1 MVRIDCRGERGVEYT
16 MLGRTGLRVSVMGL
30 GGGGHSRLGLGYG
43 AGEENAEAV
52 VREALDLGVNIIDT
66 AESYGTEPAVG
77 RATEGC
83 RRADLVLCTKK
94 TPTREGAVIGLADL
108 RRGLEESLR
117 RLRTDYVDV
126 YQLHGVSPDLY
137 EHARDTL
144 VPCLMKLREEGKV
157 RFLGITEGFGADP
170 RHRMLSRAVNDDC
183 WDVVM
188 VGFNILNQSARRRV
202 LETTRSKGI
211 GVLNMFAV
219 RRAFSRPER
228 LKEIV
233 ADLAKRSVVD
243 AGSVDAHD
251 PVGFLVGEGHAGSV
265 TEAAYRFCRWEP
277 GLDVVLCGT
286 GSVEHLR
293 ANARSLCMPDLPAQD
308 RARLEA
314 MFARVDDVT
323 GG

>member
-1 MVRIDCRGERGVEYT
+1 MEYT
-16 MLGRTGLRVSVMGL
+16 TLGRTGLRVSVMGL
-30 GGGGHSRLGLGYG
+30 GGGGHSRLGLSYD

-66 AESYGTEPAVG
+66 AEAYRTEPAVG
-77 RATEGC
+77 RATQGARREG
-83 RRADLVLCTKK
+83 LVLCTKK
-94 TPTREGAVIGLADL
+94 TLTRDGAVIGPADL
-108 RRGLEESLR
+108 RRGLEESLC

-126 YQLHGVSPDLY
+126 YQLHGVHPDRY

-144 VPCLMKLREEGKV
+144 APCLMKLREEGKM
-157 RFLGITEGFGADP
+157 RFLGITEVFGADP
-170 RHRMLSRAVNDDC
+170 QHRMLSRAVGDDC

-202 LETTRSKGI
+202 LGVTRSKGI
-211 GVLNMFAV
+211 GVLNMFSV

-233 ADLAKRSVVD
+233 ADLVERSVVD
-243 AGSVDAHD
+243 AGSVDLDD
-251 PVGFLVGEGHAGSV
+251 PVGFLVGEGRAGSV

-277 GLDVVLCGT
+277 GLDVVLSGT
-286 GSVEHLR
+286 GSVEHVR
-293 ANARSLCMPDLPAQD
+293 ANARWLDMPDLPARD

-314 MFARVDDVT
+314 MFARVDDVA